1 MSFYVVNINR
11 LREPW
16 YQLSKDERDA
26 AVADT
31 LAKLQAVRGD
41 YQSTVL
47 SLKGLSYGTD
57 DIWVGRFETMDEL
70 RDSQMVFKTETA
82 RYVDTQSF
90 MGLEEGY
97 WAARR
102 KELGI

>member
-1 MSFYVVNINR
+1 
-11 LREPW
+11 
-16 YQLSKDERDA
+16 
-26 AVADT
+26 
-31 LAKLQAVRGD
+31 
-41 YQSTVL
+41 
-47 SLKGLSYGTD
+47 
-57 DIWVGRFETMDEL
+57 MDEL